1 MADQLQENMLFSC
14 VHEQHFGTEQLVM
27 HHALSIVISGT
38 MEIFTPEGSRFF
50 EAGKMGIMRKN
61 TLLKTRKH
69 PALNGQAFKSF
80 TIFLTEE
87 FLQQF
92 ALQNNIPVQE
102 RFTATPLYEIPDESF
117 MKGFFQSLI
126 PYFDKPDFFTSKM
139 AALKTEEA
147 VELLLRLDQSF
158 YGFLFDFSEPFKIDL
173 EAFMRKNYL
182 FNIPM
187 TEFARLSGRSI
198 STFKRDFSKIFHETP
213 ERWLK
218 QQRLTEA
225 KKLLQTTKLRPSDV
239 YLHVGFENFSH
250 FSNAFKNYFG
260 QNASSVTN
268 S

>member
-14 VHEQHFGTEQLVM
+14 VHEQHFGTEQMVI
-27 HHALSIVISGT
+27 HHALSIVISGR

-50 EAGKMGIMRKN
+50 EEGEMGIMRKN

-69 PALNGQAFKSF
+69 PSADGKPFKSF
-80 TIFLTEE
+80 TIFLTED
-87 FLQQF
+87 FLRQF
-92 ALQNNIPVQE
+92 GLQNNIPVQE
-102 RFTATPLYEIPDESF
+102 RFTGNPLYEISRESF
-117 MKGFFQSLI
+117 IHGFFQSLI

-147 VELLLRLDQSF
+147 IELLLRLDQFF

-173 EAFMRKNYL
+173 EAFMQKNYL
-182 FNIPM
+182 FNIPII
-187 TEFARLSGRSI
+187 EFARLSGRSL
-198 STFKRDFSKIFHETP
+198 STFKRDFAKTFGETP

-218 QQRLTEA
+218 QKRLAEA
-225 KKLLQTTKLRPSDV
+225 RNLLQSTKLRPSDV

-260 QNASSVTN
+260 YNASTVTN

>member
-1 MADQLQENMLFSC
+1 MPDILQQNILLSC
-14 VHEQHFGTEQLVM
+14 VHDFHYGTEQLVP
-27 HHALSIVISGT
+27 HHALGLIISGT
-38 MEIFTPEGSRFF
+38 MEIFTPEGTLFL
-50 EAGKMGIMRKN
+50 EAGTIGIMRKN
-61 TLLKTRKH
+61 TLLKTKKH
-69 PALNGQAFKSF
+69 PSKDGKPFKSF
-80 TIFLTEE
+80 SLFLTEE
-87 FLQQF
+87 ELKAF
-92 ALQNNIPVQE
+92 ALKNGLPPQE
-102 RFTATPLYEIPDESF
+102 RFSGNPLYEIPKEGIF
-117 MKGFFQSLI
+117 NGYFQSVI
-126 PYFDKPDFFTSKM
+126 PYFDKPNYFSAKI
-139 AALKTEEA
+139 AAIKTEEA
-147 VELLLRLDQSF
+147 IELLLRLDQSF

-198 STFKRDFSKIFHETP
+198 STFKRDFSKTFHETP
-213 ERWLK
+213 EKWLK

-260 QNASSVTN
+260 HNASNVTN

>member
-14 VHEQHFGTEQLVM
+14 VHEQHFGTEQLVV
-27 HHALSIVISGT
+27 HHALSIVISGK

-50 EAGKMGIMRKN
+50 EEGNMGIMRKN
-61 TLLKTRKH
+61 TLLKTKKH
-69 PALNGQAFKSF
+69 PALDGRPFKSF

-92 ALQNNIPVQE
+92 ALKNSIPAQE
-102 RFTATPLYEIPDESF
+102 RYLGNHLYEIPEESF
-117 MKGFFQSLI
+117 ISGFFQSLL
-126 PYFDKPDFFTSKM
+126 PYFDRPDFFTSKM

-173 EAFMRKNYL
+173 EAFMHKNYL
-182 FNIPM
+182 FNIPLV
-187 TEFARLSGRSI
+187 EFARLSGRSI
-198 STFKRDFSKIFHETP
+198 STFKRDFSKTFRETP
-213 ERWLK
+213 EKWLK
-218 QQRLTEA
+218 QQRLSEA
-225 KKLLQTTKLRPSDV
+225 KNLLQNTKLRPSDV

-260 QNASSVTN
+260 YNASSVT
-268 S
+268 SP